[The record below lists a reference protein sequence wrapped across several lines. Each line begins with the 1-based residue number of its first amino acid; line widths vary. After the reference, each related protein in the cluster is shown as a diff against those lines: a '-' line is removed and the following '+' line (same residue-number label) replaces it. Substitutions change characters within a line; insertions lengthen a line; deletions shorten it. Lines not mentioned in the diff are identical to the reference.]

1 MEFFAKSDVGRK
13 RKNNEDS
20 YLAKKYNDCVSLF
33 IVADGLGGYL
43 SGEVASK
50 ILVESVSKYIE
61 ENLSRIVELDEKKVC
76 NMIEIA
82 LTFANEKI
90 FKLEKTD
97 EKYKGMGTT
106 VVLVLKVMDKV
117 YYTSVGDS
125 RLYQFDDK
133 LENIC
138 QITVDDTYVNEL
150 IRKNVITKEDAKT
163 HPQRH
168 MLTKAVG
175 VVRHVN
181 VKVELLEKSN
191 GYLLLC
197 SDGVTNMLKDKELLE
212 ILRENKLSLVV
223 EKIIETANSNGGS
236 DNITAIVI
244 KL

>member
-1 MEFFAKSDVGRK
+1 
-13 RKNNEDS
+13 
-20 YLAKKYNDCVSLF
+20 
-33 IVADGLGGYL
+33 
-43 SGEVASK
+43 
-50 ILVESVSKYIE
+50 
-61 ENLSRIVELDEKKVC
+61 
-76 NMIEIA
+76 
-82 LTFANEKI
+82 
-90 FKLEKTD
+90 
-97 EKYKGMGTT
+97 
-106 VVLVLKVMDKV
+106 
-117 YYTSVGDS
+117 
-125 RLYQFDDK
+125 
-133 LENIC
+133 
-138 QITVDDTYVNEL
+138 
-150 IRKNVITKEDAKT
+150 
-163 HPQRH
+163 